1 MDMTKKSRKFI
12 WFLIPAIFSILLLA
26 AHFSRQDLNIV
37 AILCVV
43 LPLLLLVK
51 KKVILTLFQL
61 LLFLGVVEWVRTLM
75 MYIDERQVTGED
87 YGTLTIII
95 SSVSLF
101 TFISAVLL
109 SAGKVR
115 FAYRN

>member
-1 MDMTKKSRKFI
+1 MI
-12 WFLIPAIFSILLLA
+12 LLA
-26 AHFSRQDLNIV
+26 AHFSRQDSNIV
-37 AILCVV
+37 AVICVL
-43 LPLLLLVK
+43 LPFLLLLK
-51 KKVILTLFQL
+51 KKIILTLFQL
-61 LLFLGVVEWVRTLM
+61 LLFLGVVEWIRTLM
-75 MYIDERQVTGED
+75 MYIEERQITGED

-95 SSVSLF
+95 SSVALF